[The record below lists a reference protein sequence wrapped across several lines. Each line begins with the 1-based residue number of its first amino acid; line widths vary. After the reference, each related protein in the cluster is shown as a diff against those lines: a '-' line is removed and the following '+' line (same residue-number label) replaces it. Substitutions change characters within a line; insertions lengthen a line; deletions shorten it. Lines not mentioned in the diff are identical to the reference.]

1 LAEQFEWTR
10 RRRVVATSLGVLWLG
25 YLAPVGYEL
34 VTWHRAWPVTLGTAA
49 LLVAFIACYVRLNW
63 VGTRAPS
70 RLAAPY
76 TLVGMVL
83 AVALLLW
90 PLGAGWLTA
99 YPFYLAATVPF
110 QLPRRWWLAAL
121 VGNVLLFVALGVAFG
136 VGAGTI
142 VGVGLALVG
151 ISFLVAMFGWLLE
164 LMVQLRLAREELAR
178 LAVSEERLRIAR
190 DLHDVLGHR
199 LAAIALKSDLARRL
213 LPTDPDRAATE
224 MAETGAVAREALVEV
239 RATVSGFRE
248 ASLAGELGTA
258 RALLVAAGVE
268 PVVLPPDRELPR
280 AVAEV
285 AGWVVREGVTNVV
298 RHARASRVRI
308 KVVAG
313 DPVVVEVADDGRGTS
328 DQGVSRGNG
337 LTGLTERVSA
347 VGGRLEVGPVDGMFR
362 LRAEIPAA

>member
-239 RATVSGFRE
+239 RATV
-248 ASLAGELGTA
+248 
-258 RALLVAAGVE
+258 E